1 MFKKPIILALGCSF
15 TDAAFRSHLTN
26 IPKEERGG
34 WPMWPELLQR
44 EIEKETGISYKLIN
58 LARSGAS
65 NDVIFEKFIHS
76 LAKYGN
82 RIKIVLV
89 GGTQW
94 MRSHVVITD
103 LNYNPQVNTGRL
115 NYEKTYEKALAQ
127 TWESFSNKIGVQN
140 IISHN
145 LRIMWT
151 LLNMCN
157 DKKIKFIWNQLLC
170 PVVDAGFQR
179 RILKNQGV
187 TDEYVNDEAFSD
199 LFFSETI
206 LKSPYAKLIIKHK
219 ERFYGFPWSQGKPW
233 DWDSHLNR
241 AEKIIYPKS
250 NLPIEDQF
258 KPKGMDIDVHPNKF
272 GQKDIAQKMW
282 KVYGNY
288 LVKN

>member
-15 TDAAFRSHLTN
+15 TSLDFRSHLTN
-26 IPKEERGG
+26 IPEEERGG
-34 WPMWPELLQR
+34 WPMWPELLRR
-44 EIEKETGISYKLIN
+44 EIEKETGISYTLIN

-65 NDVIFEKFIHS
+65 NDVIFKKFIHS

-94 MRSHVVITD
+94 MRSHVVISGLD
-103 LNYNPQVNTGRL
+103 YNPQVKTGRF
-115 NYEKTYEKALAQ
+115 NYEKTYEKSLAQ
-127 TWESFSNKIGVQN
+127 TWESFSNTIGVQN
-140 IISHN
+140 VMYHN

-170 PVVDAGFQR
+170 PVVDAVFQR

-219 ERFYGFPWSQGKPW
+219 ERFYGFPWSHGKPW
-233 DWDSHLNR
+233 DLGSHMDR
-241 AEKIIYPKS
+241 AEKIVYPKS
-250 NLPIEDQF
+250 NLSNSDKF
-258 KPKGMDIDVHPNKF
+258 KPQDIDVHPNKF
-272 GQKDIAQKMW
+272 GQKDIAQEMW

>member
-26 IPKEERGG
+26 IPEEERGG

-65 NDVIFEKFIHS
+65 NDVIFKKFIHS

-127 TWESFSNKIGVQN
+127 TWESFSNKIGVKN
-140 IISHN
+140 IIYHN

-170 PVVDAGFQR
+170 PIPNPNHQR
-179 RILKNQGV
+179 GILKNQGL
-187 TDEYVNDEAFSD
+187 TDEYVDDEAFTD
-199 LFFSETI
+199 QFFSEAI

-250 NLPIEDQF
+250 NLPIKDQF

>member
-1 MFKKPIILALGCSF
+1 MFKKPIIIALGCSF
-15 TDAAFRSHLTN
+15 TDRAFRSHLTN
-26 IPKEERGG
+26 IPEEERGG

-44 EIEKETGISYKLIN
+44 KIEKETGESYELIN

-65 NDVIFEKFIHS
+65 NDVIFNKFIHS
-76 LAKYGN
+76 LSKYDN

-103 LNYNPQVNTGRL
+103 LNYNPQRNIGRM

-127 TWESFSNKIGVQN
+127 TWEYFSNKVGVKN
-140 IISHN
+140 IIYHN

-151 LLNMCN
+151 LLNICN

-170 PVVDAGFQR
+170 PIPNPNSQR
-179 RILKNQGV
+179 KILKNQGV
-187 TDEYVNDEAFSD
+187 TDSYLDGEAFTD
-199 LFFSETI
+199 QFFSETI

-219 ERFYGFPWSQGKPW
+219 KRFYGLPWSPKKPW
-233 DWDSHLNR
+233 DWGSHMDR
-241 AEKIIYPKS
+241 SEKVILAKS
-250 NLPIEDQF
+250 DLSNPDEF
-258 KPKGMDIDVHPNKF
+258 NFNNIDVHPNKF
-272 GQKDIAQKMW
+272 GQKDIAQEMW
-282 KVYGNY
+282 EVYGNY

>member
-65 NDVIFEKFIHS
+65 NDVIFKKFIHS
-76 LAKYGN
+76 LSKYDN

-89 GGTQW
+89 GATQW

-103 LNYNPQVNTGRL
+103 LNYNPQVKTGRL
-115 NYEKTYEKALAQ
+115 NYEKTYEKALDQ
-127 TWESFSNKIGVQN
+127 TWESFSNKLGVQN
-140 IISHN
+140 IIYHN

-151 LLNMCN
+151 LLNICN

-170 PVVDAGFQR
+170 PIPNPNHQR
-179 RILKNQGV
+179 GILKNQGL
-187 TDEYVNDEAFSD
+187 TDSYVDDQAFTD
-199 LFFSETI
+199 QFFSETI

-219 ERFYGFPWSQGKPW
+219 ERFYGFPWSHGKPW
-233 DWDSHLNR
+233 DFGSHLDR
-241 AEKIIYPKS
+241 AEKVIYPKS
-250 NLPIEDQF
+250 NLSNLDEI
-258 KPKGMDIDVHPNKF
+258 KPQDIDVHPNKF
-272 GQKDIAQKMW
+272 GQKDIAQEMW
-282 KVYGNY
+282 EVYGNY

>member
-15 TDAAFRSHLTN
+15 TNADFKSHLTN
-26 IPKEERGG
+26 IPEEERGG

-44 EIEKETGISYKLIN
+44 KIEKETGKSYELIN
-58 LARSGAS
+58 LAKSGAS
-65 NDVIFEKFIHS
+65 NDVIFKKFIHS
-76 LAKYGN
+76 LSKYDN

-140 IISHN
+140 IIYHN

-170 PVVDAGFQR
+170 PLPSAEFQK
-179 RILKNQGV
+179 RILKRQGV
-187 TDEYVNDEAFSD
+187 TDSHVDDQAFTD
-199 LFFSETI
+199 QFFSETI

-219 ERFYGFPWSQGKPW
+219 KRFYGLPWSPKKPW
-233 DWDSHLNR
+233 DWGSHMDR
-241 AEKIIYPKS
+241 AEKIVYPKS
-250 NLPIEDQF
+250 NLDNPGPQ
-258 KPKGMDIDVHPNKF
+258 DIDVHPNKL
-272 GQKDIAQKMW
+272 GQEDIAEKMW
-282 KVYGNY
+282 KEYGNY